1 MNTLPFVSSAV
12 GASNKHFNDFR
23 LHGDYTRNRC
33 RRTRCSKAC
42 FRKVSWVYGLSSWV
56 SQISPT
62 SFQLKGFSILF
73 WRPEE
78 LPPRSPVQV
87 VQEAGC
93 GLGVGLLIGYVF
105 KSVGQIAIS
114 TVGGGLVSLSGK
126 LSPVICRTCQSW
138 TRECFFSVL
147 QQLGYVKVD
156 WKRLEADYNKL
167 KCRNPNMSLENI
179 RYTELMK
186 ENVPFTGGV
195 AGGFFLALG
204 WTVEN

>member
-1 MNTLPFVSSAV
+1 MGTHPIFESDFDCLTDCMVTIQEIVVDGLDAAKHAFVKPV
-12 GASNKHFNDFR
+12 
-23 LHGDYTRNRC
+23 
-33 RRTRCSKAC
+33 
-42 FRKVSWVYGLSSWV
+42 
-56 SQISPT
+56 
-62 SFQLKGFSILF
+62 
-73 WRPEE
+73 E

-87 VQEAGC
+87 VQEAG
-93 GLGVGLLIGYVF
+93 
-105 KSVGQIAIS
+105 
-114 TVGGGLVSLSGK
+114 GGLVSL
-126 LSPVICRTCQSW
+126 
-138 TRECFFSVL
+138 SVL

-204 WTVEN
+204 R

>member
-1 MNTLPFVSSAV
+1 
-12 GASNKHFNDFR
+12 
-23 LHGDYTRNRC
+23 
-33 RRTRCSKAC
+33 
-42 FRKVSWVYGLSSWV
+42 
-56 SQISPT
+56 
-62 SFQLKGFSILF
+62 
-73 WRPEE
+73 
-78 LPPRSPVQV
+78 VQV

-114 TVGGGLVSLSGK
+114 TVGGGLVSL
-126 LSPVICRTCQSW
+126 
-138 TRECFFSVL
+138 SVL

-204 WTVEN
+204 RKVENKSNVGNNFSKITQLLAVIFEKKITKILKIAKLVLKSFPGK

>member
-1 MNTLPFVSSAV
+1 M
-12 GASNKHFNDFR
+12 
-23 LHGDYTRNRC
+23 
-33 RRTRCSKAC
+33 
-42 FRKVSWVYGLSSWV
+42 
-56 SQISPT
+56 
-62 SFQLKGFSILF
+62 
-73 WRPEE
+73 
-78 LPPRSPVQV
+78 
-87 VQEAGC
+87 
-93 GLGVGLLIGYVF
+93 LIGYIF

-126 LSPVICRTCQSW
+126 SVIRLINRIYFTGIL
-138 TRECFFSVL
+138 VL

-156 WKRLEADYNKL
+156 WKKLEADYNKL

-204 WTVEN
+204 WKVENITIMKISNEKKILSR